1 MNKILIFLV
10 LIGDMKNL
18 KQYIVL
24 IFIGLLIFQFSFIF
38 LMNVYDIQFTNSK
51 YFSSQAMSYRLK
63 ETLIPASRGNIYDSN
78 LNPLVTNTRGFN
90 LGVVPSKLKNKDEI
104 SEILSVLLNDDKN
117 KIMNKLVNKDT
128 YFYLK
133 RNLEFDL
140 GLEIQSWQIDGLV
153 LEETTNRVIHEES
166 LRRIIG
172 KVDPDGNGI
181 EGVELYFNSSL
192 KGKDGKRTYE
202 SAPNGKMIPQ
212 ASIKTQEVIH
222 GNDLILTINSELQ
235 YKATELCKEAIIQ
248 TNSMNC
254 SIVFA
259 DAKNGEILVLTEARN
274 EKIPNIS
281 TELINL
287 RAQYEP
293 GSSLK
298 IFTIGSVIQKDLSS
312 MTELYTVPYLIEIIE
327 GSCKEGFKEGG
338 CFKDFKKHEDYFIDL
353 TEIIER
359 SSNVGTI
366 LATQNMTINEIESY
380 LKMYGFMKKT
390 GIELTGE
397 LAGRTSNNKTCLTCL
412 PSLSIGYSIDVTQ
425 LQMVKAY
432 SIIANGGENIN
443 LTLNKQRNLD
453 VNNSYNVI
461 STEHSEILKDLLFNV
476 VNGENGTA
484 RSLKLLPYLT
494 GGKTGTSRT
503 HIEGEGY
510 SNELYNTSFVGF
522 SELEEQTIV
531 GSVILWGASINPY
544 SEYVTGGSTAA
555 PIYKEMI
562 EYIASIGN

>member
-18 KQYIVL
+18 KHYIVL

-166 LRRIIG
+166 LSRIIG

-235 YKATELCKEAIIQ
+235 HKATELCKEAIIQ

-366 LATQNMTINEIESY
+366 IATKDLKINDLEEFLS
-380 LKMYGFMKKT
+380 KFGFSKRT
-390 GIELTGE
+390 GIELSGE
-397 LAGRTSNNKTCLTCL
+397 SKGSFDPNKTCTTCL
-412 PSLSIGYSIDVTQ
+412 SSLSIGYSINVTQ
-425 LQMVKAY
+425 MQMVKAY
-432 SIIANGGENIN
+432 SIIANGGKNVD
-443 LTLNKQRNLD
+443 LTLIKSPYSNYSPNQVIDSNSSERLKNLL
-453 VNNSYNVI
+453 I
-461 STEHSEILKDLLFNV
+461 NV
-476 VNGENGTA
+476 VEGENGTG
-484 RSLKLLPYLT
+484 RSIFMENYT
-494 GGKTGTSRT
+494 IGGKTGTSRS
-503 HIEGEGY
+503 HIEGVGY
-510 SNELYNTSFVGF
+510 SDYRFNTSFTGF
-522 SELEEQTIV
+522 IETNEGPIV
-531 GSVILWGASINPY
+531 GSVILWGASVSPY
-544 SEYVTGGSTAA
+544 TEYVTGGSTAA
-555 PIYKEMI
+555 PIFKKIVSYLVPGE
-562 EYIASIGN
+562 